1 MYISLL
7 ISIECHISN
16 LDKLTIKIY
25 LTEKA
30 NQPAKNDKS
39 TRQQQF
45 KLEVIT

>member
-30 NQPAKNDKS
+30 NQPAKNYKS
-39 TRQQQF
+39 TRKQQF